1 VKNQLKKTDT
11 AAEIGKKIRKKRIA
25 KGWTM
30 MDLSF
35 ESEIDYRQIGRIER
49 GETNFTIA
57 TLVKISSTLGVSM
70 KDLVK

>member
-1 VKNQLKKTDT
+1 MKNQLKKTDT